1 MKKQKNNKQIKKTN
15 LQRDKR
21 SVFSRKPKVE
31 SPSPGAYQRQPK
43 HKKRRFLRLKMNNST
58 TNLQIGQSEC
68 FSAVPSTVFTVAL
81 SLITI
86 TAVAGNFLLIAAFFR
101 TSNLK
106 TSSNWYIINMAI
118 SDVVSVLLNWPLY
131 VTEGMLKPGGSL
143 ITNQAI
149 ATFFCKLGIY
159 SRAVLYVVS
168 IESLVLISV
177 DRFIAIVFPL
187 KAIKITARVRKIL
200 LLLSWLLPVLG
211 ATPYFYHSKILLE
224 GRQTFCRNFMST
236 LLFKVYQFAS
246 FILFYFAPLVVLL
259 VVHYIGFKHLKKR
272 LVFEIS
278 SNEGS
283 THTLR
288 SKENQNILKIFRAVT
303 LGFFMCWTPLYIY
316 LILKSS
322 HPTIVLNDKCLLFI
336 GLLYYVF
343 PLISTAI
350 NPFILI
356 TLSSNYRAAV
366 KDVLAKCFAVFKCRS
381 NKIYSTEQVIDL
393 R

>member
-1 MKKQKNNKQIKKTN
+1 
-15 LQRDKR
+15 
-21 SVFSRKPKVE
+21 
-31 SPSPGAYQRQPK
+31 
-43 HKKRRFLRLKMNNST
+43 MNNST

-168 IESLVLISV
+168 IESLVLISL

-187 KAIKITARVRKIL
+187 KAIKITTRVRRIL
-200 LLLSWLLPVLG
+200 LLLSWLFPVLG
-211 ATPYFYHSKILLE
+211 AMPYFYHSKIVLE
-224 GRQTFCRNFMST
+224 GRQTFCTNFMSM
-236 LLFKVYQFAS
+236 LLFKVYNFIS
-246 FILFYFAPLVVLL
+246 FILLYFIPLVVLL
-259 VVHYIGFKHLKKR
+259 VVHSIGFKHLKRR
-272 LVFEIS
+272 LVFQIS
-278 SNEGS
+278 SNEGK
-283 THTLR
+283 TRTRR

-322 HPTIVLNDKCLLFI
+322 HPTIFWMTNVFYLLVCYI
-336 GLLYYVF
+336 
-343 PLISTAI
+343 IHS
-350 NPFILI
+350 
-356 TLSSNYRAAV
+356 R
-366 KDVLAKCFAVFKCRS
+366 
-381 NKIYSTEQVIDL
+381 
-393 R
+393 

>member
-1 MKKQKNNKQIKKTN
+1 
-15 LQRDKR
+15 
-21 SVFSRKPKVE
+21 
-31 SPSPGAYQRQPK
+31 
-43 HKKRRFLRLKMNNST
+43 MNNST

-118 SDVVSVLLNWPLY
+118 SDVISVLLNWPLY
-131 VTEGMLKPGGSL
+131 ATEGMLKPGGSL

-168 IESLVLISV
+168 IESLVLISL

-187 KAIKITARVRKIL
+187 KAIKITTRVRRIL
-200 LLLSWLLPVLG
+200 LLLSWLFPVLG
-211 ATPYFYHSKILLE
+211 AIPYFYHSKIVLE
-224 GRQTFCRNFMST
+224 GRQTFCTNFMSM
-236 LLFKVYQFAS
+236 LLFKVYNFIS
-246 FILFYFAPLVVLL
+246 FILLYFIPLVVLL
-259 VVHYIGFKHLKKR
+259 VVHSIGFKHLKRR
-272 LVFEIS
+272 LVFQIS
-278 SNEGS
+278 SNEGN
-283 THTLR
+283 TRTRR

-322 HPTIVLNDKCLLFI
+322 HPTIVLDDKCLLFI
-336 GLLYYVF
+336 GLLYYTF
-343 PLISTAI
+343 PLISTSI

-366 KDVLAKCFAVFKCRS
+366 KDLLAKCFAVFMCRI
-381 NKIYSTEQVIDL
+381 NKIHTTEQVIDL

>member
-1 MKKQKNNKQIKKTN
+1 
-15 LQRDKR
+15 
-21 SVFSRKPKVE
+21 
-31 SPSPGAYQRQPK
+31 
-43 HKKRRFLRLKMNNST
+43 MNNST

-86 TAVAGNFLLIAAFFR
+86 TAVGGNFLLIAAFLR

-118 SDVVSVLLNWPLY
+118 SDVISVLLNWPLY

-200 LLLSWLLPVLG
+200 LLLSWLFPVCG
-211 ATPYFYHSKILLE
+211 AIPYFYHSKILLE
-224 GRQTFCRNFMST
+224 GRQTFCRNFMNT

-259 VVHYIGFKHLKKR
+259 VVHYIGFEHLKRR

-283 THTLR
+283 THARR

-343 PLISTAI
+343 PLISTAV

-356 TLSSNYRAAV
+356 SLSSNYRAAV
-366 KDVLAKCFAVFKCRS
+366 KDVLAKCFAVFKCRG